1 MAVQRTRGV
10 LKPGCAPLN
19 EKGEDMLN
27 ALEITTAQTSHPTT
41 ALLLG
46 SGELSKEVALEL
58 MRLGIKVVACD
69 RYPNAPAM
77 QVASAHAVLNM
88 KDKEALTELIHK
100 VKPDVVIPE
109 IEAIATDVLL
119 ELEQKEG
126 LRVVPSAKAA
136 NITMNREAIRTLAAN
151 TLNLPTSP
159 FFFASSIGEV
169 KKNIEKVGFPCI
181 MKPIMSSSGK
191 GQSTL
196 KSEDDIEKSWEKA
209 CSEGRGHENRV
220 IVEGFVK
227 FDREIT
233 LLTVQACDGIHFCE
247 PIGHHQVNGDYHE
260 SWQPEPLDDEV
271 LIECRRIASTVVKAL
286 GGYGIFGV
294 ELFIAGKSVIF
305 SELSP
310 RPHDTG
316 MVTMISQDLSEF
328 ALHVRALLGYP
339 VGSIAFH
346 GPAASAALLGQGR
359 GNKITYRGLD
369 KALAVGPDCAV
380 RIFGKPDIDGERR
393 LGVAL
398 ARAATLKEAV
408 EQVKAMR
415 AAIEIEITAD
425 KEAAK
430 EE

>member
-1 MAVQRTRGV
+1 M
-10 LKPGCAPLN
+10 LK
-19 EKGEDMLN
+19 
-27 ALEITTAQTSHPTT
+27 ALEITTTTTGQPTT

-46 SGELSKEVALEL
+46 SGELGKEVAIEL
-58 MRLGIKVVACD
+58 MRLGVRVVACD

-77 QVASAHAVLNM
+77 QVASAHAVLDM
-88 KDKEALTELIHK
+88 KDKQALRDLIHQ

-109 IEAIATDVLL
+109 IEAIATDVLV

-126 LRVVPSAKAA
+126 LRVVPSANAA
-136 NITMNREAIRTLAAN
+136 NITMNREAIRTLAAQ

-159 FFFASSIGEV
+159 YFFASSAGEV
-169 KKNIEKVGFPCI
+169 HANIDKVGFPCI
-181 MKPIMSSSGK
+181 MKPVMSSSGK

-196 KSEDDIEKSWEKA
+196 KSEEDIGIAWKKA
-209 CSEGRGHENRV
+209 CSEGRGHESRV

-233 LLTVQACDGIHFCE
+233 LLTVHASDGIHFCP

-260 SWQPEPLDDEV
+260 SWQPEPLDEET
-271 LIECRRIASTVVKAL
+271 LLECKRIASTVVKAL

-316 MVTMISQDLSEF
+316 MVTLISQDLSEF
-328 ALHVRALLGYP
+328 ALHVRALLGFP
-339 VGSIAFH
+339 IGKIAFH
-346 GPAASAALLGQGR
+346 GPSASAAILGEGK

-369 KALAVGPDCAV
+369 EALGMGPDCAL
-380 RIFGKPDIDGERR
+380 RIFGKPDINGERR

-398 ARAATLKEAV
+398 ARAATVEEAV

-415 AAIEIEITAD
+415 DKIEIVIEDESAS
-425 KEAAK
+425 KQA
-430 EE
+430 